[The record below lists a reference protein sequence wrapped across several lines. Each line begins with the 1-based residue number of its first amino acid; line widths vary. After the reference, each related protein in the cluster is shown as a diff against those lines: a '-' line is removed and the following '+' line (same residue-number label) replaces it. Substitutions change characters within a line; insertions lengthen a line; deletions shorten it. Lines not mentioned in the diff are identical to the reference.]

1 MEGATNG
8 NGEGDNEMGE
18 SKDREMEER
27 KGAGQK
33 GEVRKEEEDL
43 SRMKYR
49 TRVAERT
56 GWAEKGEGRR

>member
-1 MEGATNG
+1 MEGVTNG
-8 NGEGDNEMGE
+8 KGEGDNEMGE

-43 SRMKYR
+43 STKDEAQDRSGREDRMGG
-49 TRVAERT
+49 TR
-56 GWAEKGEGRR
+56 G